1 MYKSKHKK
9 VGVLPIRIVNFTIR
23 IGSTPSF
30 LYRTVDGGGGGGGRS
45 DNYPQAR
52 TQKWPV
58 KISVCGYIYR
68 RTVLIIET

>member
-30 LYRTVDGGGGGGGRS
+30 LYRTVDGGGGGGGVNTPRRE
-45 DNYPQAR
+45 PQSGPE
-52 TQKWPV
+52 KFP
-58 KISVCGYIYR
+58 SVDIYIDVQY
-68 RTVLIIET
+68 